1 MKLLRRCGSQVFL
14 GGGPS
19 DDFSPDLKTTVKKQ
33 FHVRDAEKRRERCY
47 DGEEMEGFLLECFG
61 HNTPLLDLIPDIS
74 KAYSAHSESEVL
86 GQQIRVEHCS
96 WIPGPKWDDRLGHA
110 VLKLF
115 YPEHAVGCTWVDHPE
130 INLSPES
137 QTRSMS
143 RLYYHPI
150 GDSPVGRTAV
160 CSTSHWYLR
169 SFKPKAISI
178 SQNIVLTRPKWW
190 GVERLGERKTAEK
203 SRTRIGST
211 EGPLQVFLRLVSPKQ
226 TEDSTEDN
234 HSLPTVP
241 TATLG

>member
-1 MKLLRRCGSQVFL
+1 MRFGDRHATARPRSPFDISFFNGTVYHIAS
-14 GGGPS
+14 S
-19 DDFSPDLKTTVKKQ
+19 IFSCCT
-33 FHVRDAEKRRERCY
+33 A
-47 DGEEMEGFLLECFG
+47 
-61 HNTPLLDLIPDIS
+61 DIS

-169 SFKPKAISI
+169 SFKPKVRVGSSI
-178 SQNIVLTRPKWW
+178 
-190 GVERLGERKTAEK
+190 
-203 SRTRIGST
+203 
-211 EGPLQVFLRLVSPKQ
+211 
-226 TEDSTEDN
+226 D
-234 HSLPTVP
+234 VP
-241 TATLG
+241 VCILARRG